1 MRLFE
6 VGGSVRDQLLSRPVS
21 DRDFAV
27 EAESF
32 DAMKAW
38 VLSRGGRIF
47 LETPQHLT
55 IRAMMPSIRASDFV
69 LCRRDGAYLD
79 SRHPESVEAGSIYD
93 DLARRD
99 FTMNAIAIEVATG
112 AWIDPHGG
120 EADIARRLIRCV
132 GSVQRSFGDDA
143 LRILRAIRFS
153 VTLDF
158 DLSREIG
165 DALQVESVVNGLYK
179 ISADR
184 IRQEVGKMFAFSTVQ
199 SVKQLARFPLV
210 LNVISD
216 SGVWLKATQENRP

>member
-6 VGGSVRDQLLSRPVS
+6 VGGSVRDRLLYRPVS

-38 VLSRGGRIF
+38 VLEQGGRIF

-69 LCRRDGAYLD
+69 LCRRDGEYLD
-79 SRHPESVEAGSIYD
+79 SRHPVSVEAGSIYD

-120 EADIARRLIRCV
+120 ESDIARRLIRCV
-132 GSVQRSFGDDA
+132 GGAQRSFGDDA
-143 LRILRAIRFS
+143 LRILRALRFS
-153 VTLDF
+153 VTLNF
-158 DLSREIG
+158 ILSDEIEE
-165 DALQVESVVNGLYK
+165 ALQSRQIVERLYA

-184 IRQEVGKMFAFSTVQ
+184 VRQEVGKMFAFGTVQ
-199 SVKQLARFPLV
+199 SVRLLARFPMV
-210 LNVISD
+210 LNVIAD
-216 SGVWLKATQENRP
+216 SGVWLKATQEAK